1 MMMKFV
7 KFSPLEKITYTVLF
21 ICGDYYLCGVI
32 ISYSTVL
39 NIAQD
44 AYVRVVILGGIVFN
58 FVIINNKR
66 SDLN

>member
-1 MMMKFV
+1 MNKFV
-7 KFSPLEKITYTVLF
+7 KLAPLEKITYTVLF

-58 FVIINNKR
+58 FFIIINKSSN
-66 SDLN
+66 LH